1 MRGDRAPLLI
11 TLALLRAAWRAKPR
25 SVRSRVTGDP
35 SPTGVLHMFSILVGF
50 GVATLCATA
59 FLFLMHMAED

>member
-1 MRGDRAPLLI
+1 VARASAIGSFAGHRRFIAYWSTHL
-11 TLALLRAAWRAKPR
+11 
-25 SVRSRVTGDP
+25 
-35 SPTGVLHMFSILVGF
+35 FSILVGF

>member
-1 MRGDRAPLLI
+1 LC
-11 TLALLRAAWRAKPR
+11 AAWRAHPR
-25 SVRSRVTGDP
+25 SIRSRVTGDS
-35 SPTGVLHMFSILVGF
+35 SPTGVLHLFSILVSF